1 MQAIK
6 YILLC
11 LIFLACSGIGILYSK
26 KYTNREKEL
35 KEMKN
40 ALSLFKTKLRYTYE
54 TVPEIF
60 TQIAEKVKEPI
71 ASIFYTAANNM
82 QETLASDAWI
92 ETIEKSENNLK
103 EEDKTILKDLGKLLG
118 QTDVEGQL
126 SSIELVTNFLDK
138 QIEEAIV
145 EKQKSEKLYRT
156 LGITTGLGFVILF
169 L

>member
-11 LIFLACSGIGILYSK
+11 LIFLASSGIGILYSK

-92 ETIEKSENNLK
+92 DAIEKSENNLK

-118 QTDVEGQL
+118 QTDVDGQT
-126 SSIELVTNFLDK
+126 S
-138 QIEEAIV
+138 QIEITQKFLETQIKEA
-145 EKQKSEKLYRT
+145 EDERRKNEKLYSK
-156 LGITTGLGFVILF
+156 LGTTIGLAIVIILA
-169 L
+169 